1 MIINCHSDILY
12 LKKVGYIVLSFDTS
26 TYIPIILVFIPMEC
40 FPGDL
45 SLDEAEA
52 KSRPTLISLTW
63 CGRGAV
69 TMTY

>member
-52 KSRPTLISLTW
+52 KSS
-63 CGRGAV
+63 
-69 TMTY
+69 